1 MSGIISHVEDVN
13 KKAANIAGDL
23 YVFCNFNMDGYCY
36 ISAEGEFHN
45 KIMLLYNI
53 IHDTSIIL
61 QRIRYILCM
70 DPSDYKE
77 WGRIKSEI
85 NFKIFKKHSIT
96 IKILRA
102 CQSHNTSTLNGAI
115 ERNEIDF
122 YENWKLQSCGK
133 KEPETVED
141 YEKMV
146 KILNKYDED
155 IYTWVLK
162 LLDYISANANK
173 DIIIKQWRDEII
185 RWYCTKRDIFY
196 GQLED
201 AYNLLYMR
209 ENNHLPNNRIGI
221 FYILNDWIRN
231 SYCEPG
237 IIELKKCDFLLFKA
251 HKNRINESDFD
262 KIKERIDQKKAEV
275 LHNMERDI
283 YKPILTHCD
292 MNNKDELES
301 ENFADYFFQK
311 DLKHLINQE
320 ILNKKVQSLLPQDI
334 LQVIITKR
342 FMGITFDKL
351 VPEYEI

>member
-13 KKAANIAGDL
+13 RKAANIAGDL

-115 ERNEIDF
+115 ERDEIDF

-162 LLDYISANANK
+162 LLDILVLM
-173 DIIIKQWRDEII
+173 QI
-185 RWYCTKRDIFY
+185 RI
-196 GQLED
+196 
-201 AYNLLYMR
+201 
-209 ENNHLPNNRIGI
+209 
-221 FYILNDWIRN
+221 
-231 SYCEPG
+231 
-237 IIELKKCDFLLFKA
+237 
-251 HKNRINESDFD
+251 
-262 KIKERIDQKKAEV
+262 
-275 LHNMERDI
+275 
-283 YKPILTHCD
+283 
-292 MNNKDELES
+292 
-301 ENFADYFFQK
+301 
-311 DLKHLINQE
+311 
-320 ILNKKVQSLLPQDI
+320 
-334 LQVIITKR
+334 
-342 FMGITFDKL
+342 
-351 VPEYEI
+351 